1 MEQMIKKKIWV
12 ITGSRAEFGIL
23 YPLIKN
29 LQAEKKFKTE
39 VIVSGHHFN
48 KKQGLSINEVKNS
61 KVKNVILSK
70 SYLKHTSTLLVSLYS
85 SKIVKDFT
93 LLYNKHKPN
102 MVIVLGDRYEILSS
116 ILPLI
121 FFKIPI
127 IHFNG
132 GEKTSGSFDDQIR
145 HIITK
150 ISNYHF
156 VANKEYKNRVRQ
168 LGENPKNIFNFGGIS
183 NFIDKKN
190 LLPKN
195 EIIKKLNLDPNLK
208 IVLSTF
214 HPETNKSKKYNIDA
228 FNILVDCLKNLKKTN
243 IVLTYP
249 NLDPGSSDLIK
260 IINKLEKKKYKNIYT
275 FKSLG
280 RKNYLSLMRHANLV
294 IGNSSSGII
303 ETSIFNTPCIN
314 LGNRQQ
320 GRILTKNIIS
330 CDFQKNKIIKNINFA
345 FSKSFKKKIK
355 NNPKNHVDMNKI
367 VKKIGKLLETN
378 YTPKTFFD
386 ATKILS

>member
-1 MEQMIKKKIWV
+1 MALMIKKKIWV

-39 VIVSGHHFN
+39 VVVSGHHFN
-48 KKQGLSINEVKNS
+48 KKQGLSINEVKKS
-61 KVKNVILSK
+61 KVKNVIFSK
-70 SYLKHTSTLLVSLYS
+70 SHLKHTSTLLVSLYS

-93 LLYNKHKPN
+93 LLYKKHRPN

-121 FFKIPI
+121 FFKIPV

-156 VANKEYKNRVRQ
+156 VANKEYKKRVIQ
-168 LGENPKNIFNFGGIS
+168 LGENPKNVFNFGGIS

-195 EIIKKLNLDPNLK
+195 EIIKKLNLNPNLK

-228 FNILVDCLKNLKKTN
+228 FNILLDCLKNLKKTN

-249 NLDPGSSDLIK
+249 NLDPGSSDLTK
-260 IINKLEKKKYKNIYT
+260 ILNKLEKKKYKNIYT

-280 RKNYLSLMRHANLV
+280 RKNYLSLMKQANLV

-345 FSKSFKKKIK
+345 FSESFRKKIK
-355 NNPKNHVDMNKI
+355 NNPKNQVNMSKI
-367 VKKIGKLLETN
+367 VKKIGKLIERQ
-378 YTPKTFFD
+378 YIPKTFFD
-386 ATKILS
+386 LE

>member
-1 MEQMIKKKIWV
+1 
-12 ITGSRAEFGIL
+12 
-23 YPLIKN
+23 

-48 KKQGLSINEVKNS
+48 KKQGLSLNEIKKS
-61 KVKNVILSK
+61 KVKNVILSR
-70 SYLKHTSTLLVSLYS
+70 SYLKNTSTLLVSLYS

-93 LLYNKHKPN
+93 FLYKQYKPN

-150 ISNYHF
+150 ISDYHF
-156 VANKEYKNRVRQ
+156 VANKEYKNRVIQ

-190 LLPKN
+190 LLSKS
-195 EIIKKLNLDPNLK
+195 EIIKKLNLNPSLK

-228 FNILVDCLKNLKKTN
+228 FKILVDCLLNLKKKN

-249 NLDPGSSDLIK
+249 NLDPGSSDLTNIL
-260 IINKLEKKKYKNIYT
+260 NKLEKKKI
-275 FKSLG
+275 
-280 RKNYLSLMRHANLV
+280 
-294 IGNSSSGII
+294 
-303 ETSIFNTPCIN
+303 
-314 LGNRQQ
+314 
-320 GRILTKNIIS
+320 
-330 CDFQKNKIIKNINFA
+330 
-345 FSKSFKKKIK
+345 
-355 NNPKNHVDMNKI
+355 
-367 VKKIGKLLETN
+367 
-378 YTPKTFFD
+378 
-386 ATKILS
+386 

>member
-1 MEQMIKKKIWV
+1 MALMIKKKIWV

-39 VIVSGHHFN
+39 VVVSGHHFN
-48 KKQGLSINEVKNS
+48 KKQGLSINEVKKS
-61 KVKNVILSK
+61 KVKNVIFSK
-70 SYLKHTSTLLVSLYS
+70 SHLKHTSTLLVSLYS

-93 LLYNKHKPN
+93 LLYKKHKPN

-121 FFKIPI
+121 FFKIPV

-156 VANKEYKNRVRQ
+156 VANKEYKKRVMQ
-168 LGENPKNIFNFGGIS
+168 LGENPKNVFNFGGIS

-195 EIIKKLNLDPNLK
+195 EIIKKLNLNPNLK

-228 FNILVDCLKNLKKTN
+228 FNILLDCLKNLKKTN

-249 NLDPGSSDLIK
+249 NLDPGSSDLTK
-260 IINKLEKKKYKNIYT
+260 ILNKLEKKKYKNIYT

-280 RKNYLSLMRHANLV
+280 RKNYLSLMKQANLV

-330 CDFQKNKIIKNINFA
+330 CNFQKNKIIKNINFA
-345 FSKSFKKKIK
+345 FSESFRKKIK
-355 NNPKNHVDMNKI
+355 NNPKNQVNMSKI
-367 VKKIGKLLETN
+367 VKKIGKLIEKQ
-378 YTPKTFFD
+378 YIPKTFFD
-386 ATKILS
+386 LK